1 MGIGSLSKILAVKV
15 DYIQDRGYFGAT
27 KNVDFVLSLLFCN
40 ADDFTLVLMMDASV
54 SK

>member
-15 DYIQDRGYFGAT
+15 DYIGYFGET